1 MSTIFL
7 VAFFIEIVSDLLRA
21 LRFKL
26 GKVNLRACSQINIWG
41 KRNAAPAKS
50 SMHIQVIS
58 RQVTLKN
65 YIIRIVLARVRSRT
79 PRRTRHVPSMAL

>member
-7 VAFFIEIVSDLLRA
+7 VAFFIGIVSDLLRA

-41 KRNAAPAKS
+41 KRNAASAKS
-50 SMHIQVIS
+50 SCG
-58 RQVTLKN
+58 
-65 YIIRIVLARVRSRT
+65 IIAL
-79 PRRTRHVPSMAL
+79 PRMGAADPDPEGERAGAGG